1 MRGARERI
9 DRVATLRERAAR
21 GELVS
26 GWDCNCSRCRGDG
39 PDDDEDERR
48 RPEVDDDNAE
58 DAWESR
64 RRYGDGPRWD
74 D

>member
-9 DRVATLRERAAR
+9 DRVATLRERTTR
-21 GELVS
+21 GKFVR
-26 GWDCNCSRCRGDG
+26 GDCNCARCRGDG

-48 RPEVDDDNAE
+48 PDVDEDDAAE
-58 DAWESR
+58 YWEAR
-64 RRYGDGPRWD
+64 RRGDGPRWD

>member
-1 MRGARERI
+1 M
-9 DRVATLRERAAR
+9 
-21 GELVS
+21 S